1 MASRLRPSRFCRQH
15 ACGYTWEVADLKTK
29 NPAHHEPAILQGA
42 RRVRYLK
49 LIALFKIGKGVL
61 LLVLGVS
68 LLFLNARTR
77 WMDALS
83 NWTADEILLEHS
95 RGVAWLLHKLQAVLA
110 DGAVRV
116 TGFLALFYSAVLFT
130 EGIGVY
136 MQQRWAELLMVFAT
150 ASLIPIEL
158 RHLWHRPGLV
168 GALILLA
175 NCFIVWFL
183 FRVLKPEKSDAQ
195 IAPERELVETV

>member
-1 MASRLRPSRFCRQH
+1 MNKP
-15 ACGYTWEVADLKTK
+15 T
-29 NPAHHEPAILQGA
+29 HEPAILQGA

-49 LIALFKIGKGVL
+49 LIALFKIAKGAL

-68 LLFLNARTR
+68 LVFLNARAR
-77 WMDALS
+77 WIDALS

-95 RGVAWLLHKLQAVLA
+95 KAVAYLLNKLQAVLA
-110 DGAVRV
+110 GGTLRA

-136 MQQRWAELLMVFAT
+136 MQQRWAELLMIFAT
-150 ASLIPIEL
+150 ASLIPLEV

-183 FRVLKPEKSDAQ
+183 YRVLKRDKSEAHV
-195 IAPERELVETV
+195 AHPPELVETR

>member
-1 MASRLRPSRFCRQH
+1 MSER
-15 ACGYTWEVADLKTK
+15 
-29 NPAHHEPAILQGA
+29 AHHDPAILHGA
-42 RRVRYLK
+42 RRVRYLR
-49 LIALFKIGKGVL
+49 LIALFKIAKGVL

-77 WMDALS
+77 WIDALS

-95 RGVAWLLHKLQAVLA
+95 KAVAYLLHKLQAVLA
-110 DGAVRV
+110 GGTLRA
-116 TGFLALFYSAVLFT
+116 TGFLALFYTAVLFT

-150 ASLIPIEL
+150 ATLIPMEV

-168 GALILLA
+168 GTLILLV

-183 FRVLKPEKSDAQ
+183 YAVLKRDKTRAH
-195 IAPERELVETV
+195 IAHQRELVETR

>member
-1 MASRLRPSRFCRQH
+1 MSKP
-15 ACGYTWEVADLKTK
+15 T
-29 NPAHHEPAILQGA
+29 HEPAILQGA

-49 LIALFKIGKGVL
+49 LIALFKIGKGALL
-61 LLVLGVS
+61 LLVGVS

-95 RGVAWLLHKLQAVLA
+95 KAVSYLLHKLQTVLA
-110 DGAVRV
+110 GGTLRA

-136 MQQRWAELLMVFAT
+136 MQQRWAELLMIFAT
-150 ASLIPIEL
+150 AGLIPIEV

-168 GALILLA
+168 GAVILLV

-183 FRVLKPEKSDAQ
+183 YRVLKRDKAKAHVTQP
-195 IAPERELVETV
+195 RELVETH

>member
-1 MASRLRPSRFCRQH
+1 MS
-15 ACGYTWEVADLKTK
+15 K
-29 NPAHHEPAILQGA
+29 PAHEPAILQEP
-42 RRVRYLK
+42 RRHRYLK

-61 LLVLGVS
+61 LLLLGVS

-95 RGVAWLLHKLQAVLA
+95 KAVDYLLSRLQAVLA
-110 DGAVRV
+110 GGTLRA
-116 TGFLALFYSAVLFT
+116 TGFLALFYTAVLFT

-136 MQQRWAELLMVFAT
+136 MLQRWAELLMIFAT
-150 ASLIPIEL
+150 AALIPIEV
-158 RHLWHRPGLV
+158 RHLWHEPGLV

-183 FRVLKPEKSDAQ
+183 YLVLKRDKTKPCVAQ
-195 IAPERELVETV
+195 PRELAETR

>member
-1 MASRLRPSRFCRQH
+1 MR
-15 ACGYTWEVADLKTK
+15 K
-29 NPAHHEPAILQGA
+29 PAHEPAILQGA

-49 LIALFKIGKGVL
+49 LIGFFKICKGILL
-61 LLVLGVS
+61 LLVGVS

-77 WMDALS
+77 WIDTLS

-95 RGVAWLLHKLQAVLA
+95 KPIGFLLQEVQTVLA
-110 DGAVRV
+110 DGALRA

-136 MQQRWAELLMVFAT
+136 LQQRWAELLMIFAT
-150 ASLIPIEL
+150 AALIPLEL
-158 RHLWHRPGLV
+158 RHLLHDPGLV
-168 GALILLA
+168 GALILMV

-183 FRVLKPEKSDAQ
+183 YRVLRRDKLKPHVEQ
-195 IAPERELVETV
+195 PCELVETV